1 VNWLLLCGGAR
12 IRYFSPGHLAGR
24 RTPVRA
30 RAGRPGPIGGAGP
43 VTRDSRA
50 LGEMRQ
56 IVAGNGAGYLKLDLL
71 TDGLIESG
79 NECRKAA
86 DSRRV
91 WLLDADSALEP
102 YPIKMGTPRV
112 TGKATGKFPGRGVS
126 TREGA

>member
-1 VNWLLLCGGAR
+1 
-12 IRYFSPGHLAGR
+12 
-24 RTPVRA
+24 
-30 RAGRPGPIGGAGP
+30 
-43 VTRDSRA
+43 
-50 LGEMRQ
+50 MKQ

-86 DSRRV
+86 DSLRV

-112 TGKATGKFPGRGVS
+112 TGKAAGKFPGRGVS